1 MKENKPV
8 LIRRE
13 VTRYGVVGD
22 LFAVYVESD
31 ALWSVEHI
39 CSCDSVICICDREG
53 LMWETTGPLYKKSA
67 AEHNTSLLKKKR
79 LPYEKTTI

>member
-1 MKENKPV
+1 MKENRPV

-22 LFAVYVESD
+22 LFAVYIESD

-39 CSCDSVICICDREG
+39 CSCDFVICIYDSEG
-53 LMWETTGPLYKKSA
+53 LMLETTGSLYKKSA
-67 AEHNTSLLKKKR
+67 SEHNIALLKKNR
-79 LPYEKTTI
+79 LPYEKTKI